1 LRKKLRVGFASL
13 WSSIPGQALTIDRYE
28 TRIAGQAS
36 GGRPDITGYTGF
48 EPEVVTLLVENK
60 FGAPRTRMQANL
72 DYLCDLDEG
81 GLLLFIVP
89 DNRRGEFYSF
99 IRAAPD
105 LAVGPDAQ
113 GIDPENS
120 VRWQKTQD
128 NKVIAV
134 AGWQAVIR
142 ALESGISDKESATS
156 EHTQIDDELKDLRR
170 FCGRRAAMEFY
181 EPLPS
186 TDVTGLQIP
195 QFLMSVMT
203 LIDSAVEEA
212 HSRRVLET
220 EAQPSD
226 ENKTGRS
233 YGYDIQLGFDSHGK
247 KLEAWFGV
255 YLEAWRRNG
264 QSPIWLQFYDE
275 AADQVKSPLSAFGGL
290 YSDDEKEWLC
300 PVRVKAGVP
309 EYEAIESLVNGLAEV
324 KAALGSS
331 GVLLPVA

>member
-1 LRKKLRVGFASL
+1 MINLFRGIALSRTFQEDLATDGLYYFLQHTPPQLRKKLRVGFASL

-134 AGWQAVIR
+134 AGWQVVIR

-156 EHTQIDDELKDLRR
+156 EHTQIDDELKDYD
-170 FCGRRAAMEFY
+170 GSAGG
-181 EPLPS
+181 
-186 TDVTGLQIP
+186 GLQWNSTNR
-195 QFLMSVMT
+195 F
-203 LIDSAVEEA
+203 
-212 HSRRVLET
+212 
-220 EAQPSD
+220 
-226 ENKTGRS
+226 
-233 YGYDIQLGFDSHGK
+233 
-247 KLEAWFGV
+247 
-255 YLEAWRRNG
+255 
-264 QSPIWLQFYDE
+264 
-275 AADQVKSPLSAFGGL
+275 QVPT
-290 YSDDEKEWLC
+290 
-300 PVRVKAGVP
+300 
-309 EYEAIESLVNGLAEV
+309 
-324 KAALGSS
+324 
-331 GVLLPVA
+331 